1 MPSEVFFSNGGF
13 DDRGLRVESVFSQM
27 YAGRYRGFADG
38 HRFCPQDAPQSRQS
52 LNPLRIQQKIS
63 DIQMLDPVSAEI
75 YFVQ

>member
-1 MPSEVFFSNGGF
+1 MAVLMIAAYGSNPRFPKRMPGGIVA
-13 DDRGLRVESVFSQM
+13 LL
-27 YAGRYRGFADG
+27 AGAA
-38 HRFCPQDAPQSRQS
+38 FCSQDAPQSRQG